1 MTEEEK
7 KTMEKISCKRCV
19 KQYMCDLQRCDFF
32 SYTKIN
38 NYGEVR
44 KKSEFEHKKSD
55 KMIVG

>member
-1 MTEEEK
+1 MG
-7 KTMEKISCKRCV
+7 KIICKRCV
-19 KQYMCDLQRCDFF
+19 KQYMCDLQKCDFL